1 MSKVLLFIQ
10 REKWSLERLSNLLKV
25 TLLGSKG
32 AGQGQAGIWLPE
44 SLLLDLPMS
53 GCLDGPITLNPWPA
67 TSRERGHVPGEN
79 LALLQLF
86 YYKSIRAG
94 RLSWSL
100 HFLRQDN
107 LHHLSQTSSELTHAG
122 DPSFT
127 FLWICN
133 QYPHTASHERH
144 V

>member
-1 MSKVLLFIQ
+1 MSKVLLPIQ
-10 REKWSLERLSNLLKV
+10 REKWSSERLSNLLKV

-32 AGQGQAGIWLPE
+32 GGQGQAGTWLPE
-44 SLLLDLPMS
+44 SWLLDLPVS
-53 GCLDGPITLNPWPA
+53 GCLDGPIALNPCPT
-67 TSRERGHVPGEN
+67 TSRERGRVPGEN

-86 YYKSIRAG
+86 YSKRIRAG
-94 RLSWSL
+94 RLSLSL

-107 LHHLSQTSSELTHAG
+107 LHHLSQTASEFTHAG